1 MNHHHHH
8 KTSKKKS
15 ETIRVKDYFEVC
27 IKKQPYTATV
37 IKASCA
43 TTSTSVSLSL
53 NLRRESSIIVTQW
66 AL

>member
-53 NLRRESSIIVTQW
+53 
-66 AL
+66 